1 MFSIL
6 EVQTSCKITK
16 SDILSM
22 YCISSVF
29 ENYLSSSE
37 KFSSSVGKFALKN
50 RALDAAQ
57 CGQIFFK
64 FAFKSSSKLFSEKLM
79 HSFMLN

>member
-1 MFSIL
+1 M
-6 EVQTSCKITK
+6 QTSCKITK

-50 RALDAAQ
+50 RALDAPKW
-57 CGQIFFK
+57 GQICLN
-64 FAFKSSSKLFSEKLM
+64 SHLKLQLYKIQST
-79 HSFMLN
+79 HV